1 MFVTF
6 TGERSAAQAAGEGGE
21 CGCEDGEGGG
31 GCEGGEGGGGR
42 GGGETGR
49 ETPGSGEESLCGQ
62 DTLTAT
68 GKIQDSVSRAV
79 VTLKLKR

>member
-6 TGERSAAQAAGEGGE
+6 TGEWSSAQAAGEGGE

-42 GGGETGR
+42 GGGQTGR
-49 ETPGSGEESLCGQ
+49 ETPGSVEESL
-62 DTLTAT
+62 
-68 GKIQDSVSRAV
+68 
-79 VTLKLKR
+79 

>member
-1 MFVTF
+1 MADVCTF
-6 TGERSAAQAAGEGGE
+6 AGERSAAQAAGEGGE

-49 ETPGSGEESLCGQ
+49 ETLLHCLERQ
-62 DTLTAT
+62 WRRV
-68 GKIQDSVSRAV
+68 SVRSRHSYSNW
-79 VTLKLKR
+79 